1 MSTVLVVLG
10 TRPEAI
16 KLAPV
21 ISALREKS
29 RRMVVRVC
37 ATGQHKEMVAP
48 LLELFRIKPEY
59 DLALMSPDQTLGGL
73 TASVLVRMREVLAD
87 ADPDWVVVQGDTTTA
102 MASSLAAFYMGKR
115 VAHVEAGLRTADKRH
130 PFPEEVNR
138 RFVDVIADL
147 FFAPTVG
154 ARDNL
159 LREGA
164 EPTAVHVTGNTVVD
178 ALLDVMRLPYDFS
191 RGQLRQL
198 PRRRR
203 IVLVTAHRRENFG
216 EGLRNICAAI
226 LRLANERSDIQ
237 IVYPVHLN
245 PRVREVV
252 IPTLGGHERISL
264 LDPLDYQSAV
274 QLMSRS
280 SVILT
285 DSGGIQEEAP
295 SLSKPVLVLRD
306 VTERPEAVQA
316 GCAKLVGTDPDV
328 IVRETHLLL
337 DDETAYA
344 KMTSAKN
351 PFGDGAASQRIA
363 NLIQW
368 SGRIDESER
377 GAIHSE
383 RPARVVAR

>member
-1 MSTVLVVLG
+1 VVLG

-29 RRMVVRVC
+29 RGMVVRVC

-48 LLELFRIKPEY
+48 VLQLFRIEPDY
-59 DLALMSPDQTLGGL
+59 DLALMAPDQTLGGFM
-73 TASVLVRMREVLAD
+73 ASVLVHMRDVLAD
-87 ADPDWVVVQGDTTTA
+87 AAPDWVVVQGDTTTA
-102 MASSLAAFYMGKR
+102 MAASLAAFYAGLR

-178 ALLDVMRLPYDFS
+178 ALLDVLRMPYDTS
-191 RGQLRQL
+191 QGPLRQL
-198 PRRRR
+198 SRLRR
-203 IVLVTAHRRENFG
+203 IVMVTAHRRENFG
-216 EGLRNICAAI
+216 DGLRDICTAVR
-226 LRLANERSDIQ
+226 RLARERSDIQ
-237 IVYPVHLN
+237 IVFPVHLN
-245 PRVREVV
+245 PGVRKVV
-252 IPTLGGHERISL
+252 IPALGGHERISL

-280 SVILT
+280 AVILT

-316 GCAKLVGTDPDV
+316 GCAKIVGTDPDT
-328 IVRETHLLL
+328 IVRETHRLL
-337 DDETAYA
+337 DDDAAYA
-344 KMTSAKN
+344 RMTSAKN
-351 PFGDGAASQRIA
+351 PFGDGAAGQRIA

-368 SGRIDESER
+368 SGRIESGEHL
-377 GAIHSE
+377 AMLSAP
-383 RPARVVAR
+383 PARVVAQ

>member
-21 ISALREKS
+21 ISALRERS
-29 RRMVVRVC
+29 RGMVVRVC

-48 LLELFRIKPEY
+48 VLALFRIEPDY
-59 DLALMSPDQTLGGL
+59 DLALMAPDQTLGGF
-73 TASVLVRMREVLAD
+73 TASALVGMQAVLAD
-87 ADPDWVVVQGDTTTA
+87 AKPDWVVVQGDTTTA
-102 MASSLAAFYMGKR
+102 MAASLAAFYLGLNI
-115 VAHVEAGLRTADKRH
+115 AHVEAGLRTADKRH

-138 RFVDVIADL
+138 RFVDVVADL
-147 FFAPTVG
+147 FFASTVG

-178 ALLDVMRLPYDFS
+178 ALMDVMRMPYDLS
-191 RGQLRQL
+191 RGQLRQI
-198 PRRRR
+198 PQGRR
-203 IVLVTAHRRENFG
+203 IVMVTAHRRESFG
-216 EGLRNICAAI
+216 DGLRNICTAVR
-226 LRLANERSDIQ
+226 RLADERTDVQ
-237 IVYPVHLN
+237 LVYPVHLN

-264 LDPLDYQSAV
+264 LDPLDYQSTV

-280 SVILT
+280 TLILT

-306 VTERPEAVQA
+306 VTERPEAVKA
-316 GCAKLVGTDPDV
+316 GCAMLVGTDPET
-328 IVRETHLLL
+328 IVRETHRLLE
-337 DDETAYA
+337 DEAAYA
-344 KMTSAKN
+344 SMTSVEN
-351 PFGDGAASQRIA
+351 PFGDGFASQRIA

-368 SGRIDESER
+368 SGRIESR
-377 GAIHSE
+377 DDMPMVSA
-383 RPARVVAR
+383 RPARVVAV

>member
-1 MSTVLVVLG
+1 VVLG

-29 RRMVVRVC
+29 RGMVVRVC

-48 LLELFRIKPEY
+48 VLQLFRIEPDY
-59 DLALMSPDQTLGGL
+59 DLALMAPDQTLGGFM
-73 TASVLVRMREVLAD
+73 ASVLVHMRDVLAD
-87 ADPDWVVVQGDTTTA
+87 AAPDWVVVQGDTTTA
-102 MASSLAAFYMGKR
+102 MAASLAAFYAGLR

-178 ALLDVMRLPYDFS
+178 ALLDVLRMPYDTS
-191 RGQLRQL
+191 QGPLRQL
-198 PRRRR
+198 SRLRR
-203 IVLVTAHRRENFG
+203 IVMVTAHRRENFG
-216 EGLRNICAAI
+216 DGLRDICTAVR
-226 LRLANERSDIQ
+226 RLARERSDIQ
-237 IVYPVHLN
+237 IVFPVHLN
-245 PRVREVV
+245 PGVRKVV
-252 IPTLGGHERISL
+252 IPALGGHERISL

-280 SVILT
+280 AVILT

-316 GCAKLVGTDPDV
+316 GFAKIVGTDPDV
-328 IVRETHLLL
+328 IVRETHRLL

-344 KMTSAKN
+344 RMTSAKN
-351 PFGDGAASQRIA
+351 PFGDGLAGQRIA

-368 SGRIDESER
+368 SGRIDSSEHT
-377 GAIHSE
+377 AILSAP
-383 RPARVVAR
+383 PARVVAL